1 MKKITL
7 LLICLIGYTSY
18 GQVNISENF
27 EGGLPTGWDGGYSVS
42 SSFPCDGSTARKNI
56 YSSGTEGSLTTN
68 NLVGASNGTDL
79 DINFDYKIVDYD
91 SGTFGASDNPTAA
104 GWGTASVEYSTDA
117 GVTWTSVLLIDDAN
131 HVVSNTCAPMMV
143 TIPGASLPDGS
154 DVQLQIINT
163 YSGGDYYFYVDN
175 LNAAQQTSTPPNC
188 DATLTL
194 TEDVGVEG
202 NISWDIATGIPTGYN
217 LTVGSSSGAF
227 DILATSDVGLVT
239 NYSLGSLEYS
249 TTYYVIIEPFND
261 NGTATGCVEQTF
273 VTEDAPPAGT
283 DCNNPLIVASLPYNA
298 SDNTANY
305 GDDYSGSPGA
315 SGCGT
320 TSFYLNGDDVVYAYA
335 ATSDTSINVALSSI
349 GSTYSGVFVY
359 TDCADIGSACVAGVG
374 NGSSTANYDFDVEVT
389 NGTNYY
395 IVISTWATPQ
405 STTYTLDIT
414 ENTCTSATVA
424 YSVISDCDIS
434 GGFNIE
440 VDITDMG
447 TATDLTVSDD
457 QASPTQSATGTTTLT
472 FGPYVN
478 GTDVVI
484 TVVDDND
491 ANCTLMSGALTQ
503 NTCPL
508 PNDTCFGAI
517 NVACDETVTG
527 DTSADGVTDTVG
539 NASADLWYSYSGG
552 AGDITASLCNSSYD
566 TNIIVYDSCGGTVLA
581 SNDDSC
587 GALSEVTFAADG
599 VSTYYIAVE
608 GYATA
613 EGAFEMTI
621 TCLEAVPP
629 PVNDAIADAIVL
641 VTAASQEGTT
651 AGASENLA
659 DDKPNCD
666 LFGNIADVWFTYTQP
681 ENTDTMFITTTISGT
696 SSEANCA
703 IYASGAPIL
712 SANELACGDD
722 GGASGEMLQI
732 TATPGVTYYI
742 RVWSDGVAPEPE
754 PPVSGRVEGTFNVTA
769 NASLSTN
776 EFDNPSAF
784 TYYPNPVKNTLILNA
799 QNNIENVKIFNML
812 GQEVMNAKPQTLNS
826 DLNMSN
832 LETGTYFVK
841 VTIANVTK
849 TVRVI
854 KQ

>member
-7 LLICLIGYTSY
+7 LFICLIGYTSY

-27 EGGLPTGWDGGYSVS
+27 EGGLPAGWGGGYSAS
-42 SSFPCDGSTARKNI
+42 SSFPCDGLTARKNI

-143 TIPGASLPDGS
+143 TIPGSSLPDGS

-405 STTYTLDIT
+405 STTYTLNIT

-491 ANCTLMSGALTQ
+491 ANCTLMSGTLTQIACPPDNDDCAGAIALTPGTVFES
-503 NTCPL
+503 NSVVGS
-508 PNDTCFGAI
+508 NAGATGSG
-517 NVACDETVTG
+517 ETPAP
-527 DTSADGVTDTVG
+527 S
-539 NASADLWYSYSGG
+539 
-552 AGDITASLCNSSYD
+552 CSSYD
-566 TNIIVYDSCGGTVLA
+566 PANSTGFGGDIWYSVVIPADGNLTIETVDNGGPSFDSGMQVYSGT
-581 SNDDSC
+581 C
-587 GALSEVTFAADG
+587 GALVAVECDDDDGNGAFSQVVIDAADG
-599 VSTYYIAVE
+599 LAGETLLVRVFE
-608 GYATA
+608 YA
-613 EGAFEMTI
+613 GNDEMNF
-621 TCLEAVPP
+621 L
-629 PVNDAIADAIVL
+629 
-641 VTAASQEGTT
+641 
-651 AGASENLA
+651 
-659 DDKPNCD
+659 
-666 LFGNIADVWFTYTQP
+666 
-681 ENTDTMFITTTISGT
+681 ISAY
-696 SSEANCA
+696 S
-703 IYASGAPIL
+703 
-712 SANELACGDD
+712 
-722 GGASGEMLQI
+722 
-732 TATPGVTYYI
+732 
-742 RVWSDGVAPEPE
+742 
-754 PPVSGRVEGTFNVTA
+754 
-769 NASLSTN
+769 ASLSIDDV
-776 EFDNPSAF
+776 DNQEAF
-784 TYYPNPVKNTLILNA
+784 TFYPNPVKNTLTLNA
-799 QNNIENVKIFNML
+799 QNTIEQVAMYNML
-812 GQEVMNAKPQTLNS
+812 GQEVLRATPNTVDS
-826 DLNMSN
+826 DLDMSS
-832 LETGTYFVK
+832 LQTGTYFVK

-849 TVRVI
+849 TIRVI

>member
-18 GQVNISENF
+18 GQVNISETF
-27 EGGLPTGWDGGYSVS
+27 DSGAGDFTGSYSNS
-42 SSFPCDGSTARKNI
+42 SEVACDVASMRINVYAGNATGN
-56 YSSGTEGSLTTN
+56 LTSAN
-68 NLVGASNGTDL
+68 QVGASNGTDL
-79 DINFDYKIVDYD
+79 NVSFDYKILEYPA
-91 SGTFGASDNPTAA
+91 SFGDPPGPATGP
-104 GWGTASVEYSTDA
+104 GWGSADVQYSTD
-117 GVTWTSVLLIDDAN
+117 GGTSWTTVLTIDDDN
-131 HVVSNTCAPMMV
+131 HVASLDCATMMA
-143 TIPGASLPDGS
+143 TIPAASLPNGS
-154 DVQLQIINT
+154 DVQLRISNT
-163 YSGGDYYFYVDN
+163 WLAGDYYFHVDN
-175 LNAAQQTSTPPNC
+175 LNAVQQSSTPPNC
-188 DATLTL
+188 DAILTL

-320 TSFYLNGDDVVYAYA
+320 TSSYLNGDDVVYAYA

-374 NGSSTANYDFDVEVT
+374 NASSTANYDFDVEVT

-478 GTDVVI
+478 EIDVVI

-491 ANCTLMSGALTQ
+491 ANCTLMSGTLTQIACPPDNDDCAGAIALTPGTVFES
-503 NTCPL
+503 NSVVGSNAGATGSGETPAPSCSLYDPAD
-508 PNDTCFGAI
+508 PTGFGGDIWYSVVIPADGNLTI
-517 NVACDETVTG
+517 ETVDNG
-527 DTSADGVTDTVG
+527 GPSTDSGMQV
-539 NASADLWYSYSGG
+539 YSG
-552 AGDITASLCNSSYD
+552 T
-566 TNIIVYDSCGGTVLA
+566 
-581 SNDDSC
+581 C
-587 GALSEVTFAADG
+587 GALVAVECDDDDGNGAFSQVVIDAADG
-599 VSTYYIAVE
+599 LAGETLLVRVFE
-608 GYATA
+608 YA
-613 EGAFEMTI
+613 GNDEMNF
-621 TCLEAVPP
+621 L
-629 PVNDAIADAIVL
+629 
-641 VTAASQEGTT
+641 
-651 AGASENLA
+651 
-659 DDKPNCD
+659 
-666 LFGNIADVWFTYTQP
+666 
-681 ENTDTMFITTTISGT
+681 ISAY
-696 SSEANCA
+696 S
-703 IYASGAPIL
+703 
-712 SANELACGDD
+712 
-722 GGASGEMLQI
+722 
-732 TATPGVTYYI
+732 
-742 RVWSDGVAPEPE
+742 
-754 PPVSGRVEGTFNVTA
+754 
-769 NASLSTN
+769 ASLSIDDV
-776 EFDNPSAF
+776 DNQEAF
-784 TYYPNPVKNTLILNA
+784 TFYPNPVKNTLTLNA
-799 QNNIENVKIFNML
+799 QNTIEQVAMYNML
-812 GQEVMNAKPQTLNS
+812 GQEVLRATPNTVDS
-826 DLNMSN
+826 DLDMSS
-832 LETGTYFVK
+832 LQTGTYFVK

-849 TVRVI
+849 TIRVI